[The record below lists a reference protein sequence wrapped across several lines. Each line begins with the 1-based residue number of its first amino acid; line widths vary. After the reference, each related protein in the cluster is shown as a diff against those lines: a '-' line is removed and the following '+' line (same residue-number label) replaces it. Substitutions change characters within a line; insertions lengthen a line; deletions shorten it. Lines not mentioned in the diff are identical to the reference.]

1 MDKFTLEK
9 QVRTKIL
16 ELEELLKDA
25 EKSGLSIFIKYQTH
39 STDFEIEN
47 ERKIYT
53 SIQRQNLLTFT
64 TYIKN
69 MAHGKQ

>member
-39 STDFEIEN
+39 SADFEIEN

-53 SIQRQNLLTFT
+53 SIQRNNSLKFT
-64 TYIKN
+64 TYIKHK
-69 MAHGKQ
+69 AHGN